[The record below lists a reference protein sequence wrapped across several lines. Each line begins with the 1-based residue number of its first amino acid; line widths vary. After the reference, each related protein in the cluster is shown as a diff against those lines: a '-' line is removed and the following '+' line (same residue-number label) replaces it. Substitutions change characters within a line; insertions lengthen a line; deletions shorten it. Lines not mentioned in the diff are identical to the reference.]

1 MTKLTKRTVDV
12 LDVAGREYFESDD
25 EIPGFGVRVFPSG
38 RKTYVIQYKV
48 GGRGGETRRKALGQH
63 GVITAEE
70 ARNDA
75 KRWLADRAK
84 GKDPI
89 ADHRANLKS
98 ETLEQLARR
107 YLEAAEKALVLGK
120 RGQPKKPSTLMTDR
134 GRIEHHI
141 IPLLGKKRVR
151 DVTCAD
157 VARFIRDITQGKTA
171 ADERTGPY
179 GRAIVKGG
187 AGTAARTAGL
197 FSGIMAFAVQDGVR
211 SDNPCHGVRKPAP
224 GTRERRLD
232 PEEYR
237 ALGKALNEFVA
248 AGGNPLADAMVRV
261 LALTGMRL
269 GEVQGLRCAEIDRN
283 RRALRL
289 GNTKT
294 GSSVRPLSLSALSIL
309 DSVST
314 RVDSPFA
321 FPSPWGNG
329 PYLGLRNAFRRIVAS
344 RPELAGV
351 TPHTLRHSFA
361 STASDLGLTE
371 LIVGA
376 LIGHRT
382 GSVTSRY
389 VHPLDAVLIA
399 AADRVATQIEKWM
412 RGATAGEIINFSERA
427 SATGTNGTNGAQ
439 PGDQAPTVVGLYPQ
453 HA

>member
-1 MTKLTKRTVDV
+1 MTKLMKRTVDA
-12 LDVAGREYFESDD
+12 LDVTGKEYFVWDNEV
-25 EIPGFGVRVFPSG
+25 PCFGVRVLPSG

-63 GVITAEE
+63 GVITAEQ
-70 ARNDA
+70 ARNEA

-89 ADHRANLKS
+89 ADHLANRKS
-98 ETLEQLARR
+98 ETVEQLCRR
-107 YLEAAEKALVLGK
+107 YLEAAERRLVLGK
-120 RGQPKKPSTLMTDR
+120 RGQPKKASTLATDR
-134 GRIEHHI
+134 GRIERHI
-141 IPLLGKKRVR
+141 IPLLGKKKVR
-151 DVTCAD
+151 DLGCAD
-157 VARFIRDITQGKTA
+157 VARFIRDVTQGKTA

-197 FSGIMAFAVQDGVR
+197 LSGIIAFAVQDGVR
-211 SDNPCHGVRKPAP
+211 ADNPCHGVRKPGA

-232 PEEYR
+232 PDGYR
-237 ALGKALNEFVA
+237 ALGEALNAFVA
-248 AGGNPLADAMVRV
+248 TGGNQLAGAMARV

-269 GEVQGLRCAEIDRN
+269 GEVLYLRRKEIDRN
-283 RRALRL
+283 GRAFRL

-294 GSSVRPLSLSALSIL
+294 GSSIRPLSLAALAVL
-309 DSVST
+309 DSVPT
-314 RVDSPFA
+314 RADCPFA
-321 FPSPWGNG
+321 FPSPRGNG
-329 PYLGLRNAFRRIVAS
+329 PYLGLRNAFRRIVS
-344 RPELAGV
+344 LRPELTGI

-361 STASDLGLTE
+361 STASELGLTE
-371 LIVGA
+371 LTVGA

-399 AADRVATQIEKWM
+399 AADRVATQIDRWM
-412 RGATAGEIINFSERA
+412 RGATAGEIIDFPERA
-427 SATGTNGTNGAQ
+427 SAAGADGAQ
-439 PGDQAPTVVGLYPQ
+439 PEDQAPTVVPLHPQ